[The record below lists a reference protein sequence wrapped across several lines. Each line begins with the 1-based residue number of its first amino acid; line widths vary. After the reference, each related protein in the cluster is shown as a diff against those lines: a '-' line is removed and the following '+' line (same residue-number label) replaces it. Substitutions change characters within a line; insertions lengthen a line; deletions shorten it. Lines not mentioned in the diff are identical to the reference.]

1 MEPLAVRVEARPDA
15 FHSFPAPQSH
25 LFKEE
30 VAPRGGVPFCE
41 TGAIAETR
49 ALRKR

>member
-25 LFKEE
+25 LFKDARLHPEA
-30 VAPRGGVPFCE
+30 VCRFAKQVR
-41 TGAIAETR
+41 
-49 ALRKR
+49 